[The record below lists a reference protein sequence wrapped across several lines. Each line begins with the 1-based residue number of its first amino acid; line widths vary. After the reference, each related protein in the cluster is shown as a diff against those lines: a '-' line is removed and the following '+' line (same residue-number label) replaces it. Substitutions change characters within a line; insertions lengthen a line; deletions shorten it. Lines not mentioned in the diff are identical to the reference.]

1 VTFFRKLGWWVH
13 RNRREEELG
22 DELQFH
28 LDEEAEEREAEGLP
42 PDRAARAA
50 RLHLGNRTVVEEQ
63 VHAVWTWTL
72 LEQFVQDIRYAT
84 RAMAHN
90 RAFTALTVLSLAL
103 GIGANTA
110 IYSFM
115 DAVLMRTLPVR
126 DPASLAVVNWHS
138 REQKR
143 DARGNREFVMHSM
156 SGSTYEDAGAA

>member
-1 VTFFRKLGWWVH
+1 MTFFRKLGWWVH

-143 DARGNREFVMHSM
+143 DDNPG
-156 SGSTYEDAGAA
+156 